1 VKARRIEDEVFQHLS
16 GRWALQILLALSKA
30 PMRFIDLRRAI
41 PGVSA
46 NTLTT
51 RLRELEAIHF
61 VERRQLP
68 PPVAVQVYDL
78 GRLGCGLRPTL
89 EQMALWKADLCSLM
103 SDLSGSSPAAALH
116 K

>member
-1 VKARRIEDEVFQHLS
+1 MKPLRSEDEVFQHLS
-16 GRWALQILLALSKA
+16 GRWALQILLSLSNG

-61 VERRQLP
+61 IERRQLP
-68 PPVAVQVYDL
+68 PPTSIQVYDL
-78 GRLGCGLRPTL
+78 GQLGRGLLPTL
-89 EQMALWKADLCSLM
+89 EQLASWKADLLSACSNR
-103 SDLSGSSPAAALH
+103 D
-116 K
+116 